1 MSNHAVQLFDDKN
14 IVWRPLEGMDG
25 FVASILHV
33 DRQTNTVDFLIK
45 FEPNTQVLYHRH
57 LAPTYTFVIEGDH
70 VIYETDGSVRESRP
84 IGQYSVAE
92 VTGDIH
98 SEGGGKDGCILLYSV
113 RGESDELFEMLDDS
127 FNPTVKLRVSDF
139 QSLLDLQSH

>member
-1 MSNHAVQLFDDKN
+1 MANQAVQRFDDKN
-14 IVWRPLEGMDG
+14 VVWVPLEGMDG

-33 DRQTNTVDFLIK
+33 DDQANSVDFLIK

-113 RGESDELFEMLDDS
+113 RGETDDLFEMLDKN
-127 FNPTVKLRVSDF
+127 FNPTAKLRVSDF
-139 QSLLDLQSH
+139 QAILDAQAR